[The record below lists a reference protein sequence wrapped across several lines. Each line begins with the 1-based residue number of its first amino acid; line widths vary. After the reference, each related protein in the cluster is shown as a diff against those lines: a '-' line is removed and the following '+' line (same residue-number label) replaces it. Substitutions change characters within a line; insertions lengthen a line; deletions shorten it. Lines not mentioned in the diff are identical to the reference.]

1 MNVTFRRIAL
11 PAALAAAFA
20 AVLLSVETPLFPVLK
35 NSLFAG
41 PQKEGFSLLVT
52 SQILRPWGDQ
62 ASIAGRPVE
71 GVFDSEGRW
80 YAVLGSRGVEIF
92 DAPTM
97 AHRAEVLTRAT
108 SYGGLAFR
116 AGTHELWVCETTGS
130 RDDSIAIATLGA
142 NGSAER
148 TERLGFKS
156 HTVPAGLAFS
166 PGGKTVYATLS
177 ASNTVA
183 VIDADNRELLREIP
197 VGIAP
202 MAIAV
207 ARQTGRIYVA
217 NRGGRRPK
225 PGETTA
231 FTARSEVLTEPVTG
245 SSASG
250 TLSVLDPRN
259 PGSVSEYATG
269 LAPSSIAISEDG
281 AMLAIANAHSDSV
294 SIFDTV
300 RMSSVEVRIPS
311 FPEGTFGSQPV
322 SVAFAPGGK
331 RLYVACAG
339 INALGIVEQGPR
351 AAWRFVGAL
360 PAAWFPVSV
369 AVAVDGG
376 VRVVAVKGTGNNATR
391 DGGHNTLSY
400 EGTVSSYP
408 PALLERH
415 AAGLRE
421 VRAANAP
428 QFEPAG
434 GVANLASLGIRHVF
448 LIIKENRTY
457 DQVLSDLPRG
467 ERDPRYLM
475 YGRDVTPNQHALAEQ
490 YVLLDNFYT
499 SSEISFDGH
508 QWLTMAFVSDYVQR
522 AFAASPRGYSWNMDD
537 ALTVAPTG
545 FFWQGAPRQ
554 IDVRLMG
561 EATNPARWDPAASV
575 VKDINE
581 SDLQGWEAYW
591 KMYQE
596 GRWREAAAARPAVPA
611 LGRLVDRS
619 YPTST
624 MNITDQIRA
633 EAFLER
639 LRAWEE
645 NRQAPELAVITL
657 TSDHTMGTR
666 PGFPTP
672 RAMVADDDFALGR
685 MVEALSKSSF
695 WAQTLVLVTEDD
707 AQDGVDH
714 VDGHRTVCFAIGPHV
729 RRGALDS
736 THYTHASLLRTI
748 QAIFR
753 IPPRTRFLAAA
764 RPMTSI
770 FQPRADLTPYTVL
783 QPRISLT
790 EMNQPL
796 SSLRGR
802 QREAALA
809 SLRFNPNHVD
819 DIPTATMNRI
829 LWWEA
834 KGYSVPYPVQRAAT
848 APRRSGTSGTAS
860 PAP

>member
-1 MNVTFRRIAL
+1 MLRRIAL
-11 PAALAAAFA
+11 PAALAAVFA

-62 ASIAGRPVE
+62 AAIPGRPVE
-71 GVFDSEGRW
+71 GVFDPAGKW
-80 YAVLGSRGVEIF
+80 FAVLGSRGVEIF
-92 DAPTM
+92 DAPTLI
-97 AHRAEVLTRAT
+97 HRAKVATHAT
-108 SYGGLAFR
+108 SYAGLAFR
-116 AGTHELWVCETTGS
+116 PGTRELWVCETS
-130 RDDSIAIATLGA
+130 ARADDSIAIATLDA
-142 NGSAER
+142 NGAAEK
-148 TERLGFKS
+148 TERLRFKS
-156 HTVPAGLAFS
+156 HAVPAGLAFS
-166 PGGKTVYATLS
+166 PDGRTLYATLS
-177 ASNTVA
+177 AGNSVA
-183 VIDADNRELLREIP
+183 VIDANKRELLREIP
-197 VGIAP
+197 VGVAP

-207 ARQTGRIYVA
+207 SKQTGQVYVA
-217 NRGGRRPK
+217 NRGGRRPR

-231 FTARSEVLTEPVTG
+231 FSARTQVLTEPLTG

-250 TLSVLDPRN
+250 TLSVIDPRD
-259 PGSVSEYATG
+259 PASVREIATG

-281 AMLAIANAHSDSV
+281 ATLVVANAHSDSL
-294 SIFDTV
+294 SIFDTA
-300 RMSSVEVRIPS
+300 RMAAVDVKIPS

-322 SVAFAPGGK
+322 AVAFAPGGK

-339 INALGIVEQGPR
+339 INALGIVEHSAGQV
-351 AAWRFVGAL
+351 WRFVGAL
-360 PAAWFPVSV
+360 PSAWFPVSV
-369 AVAVDGG
+369 AVAADGG
-376 VRVVAVKGTGNNATR
+376 VRVVSVKGTGNNAAPE
-391 DGGHNTLSY
+391 GGHNTLNF
-400 EGTVSSYP
+400 EGAVSSFP

-428 QFEPAG
+428 KFEPAG
-434 GVANLASLGIRHVF
+434 GVANLAALGIRHVF

-467 ERDPRYLM
+467 EREPRYLM
-475 YGRDVTPNQHALAEQ
+475 YGRDVTPNHHALAEEF
-490 YVLLDNFYT
+490 VLLDNFYT

-522 AFAASPRGYSWNMDD
+522 SFAASPRGYSWNMDD

-554 IDVRLMG
+554 IDVQLMG
-561 EATNPARWDPAASV
+561 ETTNPARWDPATSV

-611 LGRLVDRS
+611 LGALVDRR

-624 MNITDQIRA
+624 MNMTDQIRA
-633 EAFLER
+633 EAFIER
-639 LRAWEE
+639 LGEWEK
-645 NRQAPELAVITL
+645 NRHAPELAVITL
-657 TSDHTMGTR
+657 TSDHTMGTSPR
-666 PGFPTP
+666 FPTP

-685 MVEALSKSSF
+685 MVAALSKSSF

-714 VDGHRTVCFAIGPHV
+714 VDGHRTVCLAIGPHV
-729 RRGALDS
+729 RRAALDS

-748 QAIFR
+748 QEIYR

-770 FQPRADLTPYTVL
+770 FQPQADLKPYAVL

-790 EMNQPL
+790 EMNRPV
-796 SSLRGR
+796 SSLNGR
-802 QREAALA
+802 EREAALA

-834 KGYSVPYPVQRAAT
+834 KGYSVPYPVRLAAI